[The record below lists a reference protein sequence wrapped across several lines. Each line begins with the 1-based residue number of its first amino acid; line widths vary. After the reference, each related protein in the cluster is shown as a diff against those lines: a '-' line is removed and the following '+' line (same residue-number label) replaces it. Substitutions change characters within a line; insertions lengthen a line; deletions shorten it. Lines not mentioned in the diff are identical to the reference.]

1 MQERTSQ
8 LGHSFCQCFSTLF
21 FLTDCPQALQVK
33 NTIEVSTW
41 VGGEQAW
48 FQTHGGLFEFYINC
62 AETKIYCSDVS
73 SVFRVFR
80 TFSKMLS
87 NWFVIS
93 TSCPSS
99 LSSSSC
105 SAPSSSSS
113 SGIVSILSSACSFS
127 AASSTSFLV
136 WLSDELL
143 LSSS

>member
-41 VGGEQAW
+41 VGGKQAW
-48 FQTHGGLFEFYINC
+48 FQIHGGLFEFYINC

-73 SVFRVFR
+73 LVFRVFR

-87 NWFVIS
+87 NWFVIL

-105 SAPSSSSS
+105 SAPSSSS